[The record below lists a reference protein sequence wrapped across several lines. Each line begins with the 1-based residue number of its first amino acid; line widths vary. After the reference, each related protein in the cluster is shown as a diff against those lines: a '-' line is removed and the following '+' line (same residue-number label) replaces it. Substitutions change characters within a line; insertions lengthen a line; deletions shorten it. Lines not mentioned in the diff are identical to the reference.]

1 MRITP
6 ALVRS
11 ALAGLPS
18 APSPWL
24 SILQD
29 NPRAAAVALPIRFS
43 AEPVAIAILRSSTL
57 REHAGQVAFPGGKPE
72 PEDRDLYAT
81 ALREMDEEVGL
92 SGAELLGSL
101 TPTPVYSG
109 RYLIYP
115 YVVAVPEGRAPEARS
130 PEIARILELPLA
142 AWLRGDEPLRGVAVP
157 WEGSTILMPHFDL
170 EGCVLYGASAVIF
183 HELIARLA
191 DALGVT
197 LPPVRLQE
205 EMPWGDRE
213 PV

>member
-1 MRITP
+1 MRLTP
-6 ALVRS
+6 ALVRD

-24 SILQD
+24 PILQQD
-29 NPRAAAVALPIRFS
+29 PRAAAVAIPIRF
-43 AEPVAIAILRSSTL
+43 APEPVVIAILRSATL
-57 REHAGQVAFPGGKPE
+57 REHAGQVAFPGGKAE

-92 SGAELLGSL
+92 VGAELLGRL
-101 TPTPVYSG
+101 TPTPVYNG
-109 RYLIYP
+109 RYLIHP
-115 YVVAVPEGRAPEARS
+115 YVVTVPEGRAPEVRS

-142 AWLRGDEPLRGVAVP
+142 AWLRGDQPLRGVLVP
-157 WEGSTILMPHFDL
+157 WQGSRLFVPHFEL

-183 HELIARLA
+183 HELITRLA

-197 LPPVRLQE
+197 LPSPRLQE
-205 EMPWGDRE
+205 AMPWGDRE

>member
-1 MRITP
+1 MELTP

-11 ALAGLPS
+11 ALTGLPD

-24 SILQD
+24 PLLQPS
-29 NPRAAAVALPIRFS
+29 PRAAAVAVPIRFS
-43 AEPVAIAILRSSTL
+43 TEPVAIAILRSTIL

-81 ALREMDEEVGL
+81 ALREMNEEVGL
-92 SGAELLGSL
+92 EDAEPLGRL

-109 RYLIYP
+109 RYLIHP
-115 YVVAVPEGRAPEARS
+115 YVVAVPEERAPEPRS
-130 PEIARILELPLA
+130 PEIARILELPLT
-142 AWLRGDEPLRGVAVP
+142 AWLRGDEPLRGVVVD
-157 WEGSTILMPHFDL
+157 WQGSTMFMPHFEL

-183 HELIARLA
+183 HELITRLA
-191 DALGVT
+191 DTLGIT
-197 LPPVRLQE
+197 LPPPRLQKT
-205 EMPWGDRE
+205 MPWGDRE